1 MAICI
6 YKIADGSLQSYC
18 QNDTDP
24 VADDATIAAQ
34 GFGKYVGLAVDNTH
48 AWDPLSKTVIVV
60 AAVLKPRL
68 LATFDLINTFTPAE
82 WAGVV
87 ASANTSVKQFLFM
100 LQCTPQLDMNN
111 TNIPT
116 KIQALVT
123 LGLLTQI
130 RADAIKAA
138 VAT

>member
-6 YKIADGSLQSYC
+6 YKLADGSLQSYC
-18 QNDTDP
+18 PNDTDQ
-24 VADDATIAAQ
+24 VADDAAIAAQ
-34 GFGKYVGLAVDNTH
+34 GFGKFVGQAIDGTH
-48 AWDPLSKTVIVV
+48 AWDAASRTVIVV
-60 AAVLKPRL
+60 AAVLKPRML
-68 LATFDLINTFTPAE
+68 GTFDLVNTFTPAE

-87 ASANTSVKQFLFM
+87 ASANTAVKQFLFM

-123 LGLLTQI
+123 LGLLTQA
-130 RADAIKAA
+130 RADIIKAA